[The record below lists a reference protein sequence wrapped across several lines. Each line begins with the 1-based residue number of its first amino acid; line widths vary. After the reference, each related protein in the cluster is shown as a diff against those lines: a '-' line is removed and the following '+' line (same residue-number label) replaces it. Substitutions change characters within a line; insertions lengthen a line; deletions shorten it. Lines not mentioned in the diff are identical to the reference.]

1 VKRTALHFFRSLL
14 YILTMSKNIQN
25 QDPIVAELIN
35 NELNRQRDGLELI
48 ASENFVSPAVLA
60 AMGTVLTN
68 KYSEGYP
75 GKRYYGGNEFID
87 QIENLAIDR
96 AKQLFKAD
104 HANVQPHSGST
115 ANLEAYYTLLNL
127 GDKILGMDLSCGG
140 HLTHGS
146 PVSFSSHFYNFVFY
160 GVNKKTHLIDYD
172 EVREIALRE
181 KPKLILAG
189 ASAYPRIIDFQKFGS
204 IAREVN
210 AYFMADIAHIAGFVA
225 TDLHP
230 SPIPDADIVTTTTHK
245 TLRGPRGAIILCKK
259 TWAEKLDKAVMPGLQ
274 GGPLDHIIAAKAVAL
289 AEALKPEFK
298 TYQEQIIKNAKALAE
313 VLLAEGFNL
322 VSGGTDNH
330 LILIDLGNFNVTG
343 KQAEKALED
352 VYIYTNKNMIP
363 YDKHKP
369 YDPSGLRIGT
379 PALTT
384 RGFREEDLKIVGQLI
399 AKIVKNINS
408 EDIKKEVK
416 IKVKELVEKFPI
428 YSEL

>member
-1 VKRTALHFFRSLL
+1 M
-14 YILTMSKNIQN
+14 IKNLKN
-25 QDPIVAELIN
+25 QDPLVAELIK
-35 NELNRQRDGLELI
+35 NELNRQREGLELI
-48 ASENFVSPAVLA
+48 ASENFVSPAVLE

-87 QIENLAIDR
+87 KIENIAIDR
-96 AKQLFKAD
+96 AKQLFKAA

-146 PVSFSSHFYNFVFY
+146 PINFSSHFYNFVFY
-160 GVNKKTHLIDYD
+160 GINKKTHLIDYD
-172 EVREIALRE
+172 EVRNIALRE

-189 ASAYPRIIDFQKFGS
+189 ASAYPRIIDFQKFGE
-204 IAREVN
+204 IAKEVG

-230 SPIPDADIVTTTTHK
+230 SPIPYADIVTTTTHK
-245 TLRGPRGAIILCKK
+245 TLRGPRGAIILCKS
-259 TWAEKLDKAVMPGLQ
+259 TWAEKLDKAVMPGMQ
-274 GGPLDHIIAAKAVAL
+274 GGPLDHIIAAKAVAF

-298 TYQEQIIKNAKALAE
+298 IYQEQILTNAKSLAKI
-313 VLLAEGFNL
+313 LLAEGFNL

-330 LILIDLGNFNVTG
+330 LILVNLNNFNVTG
-343 KQAEKALED
+343 RQAEKALEE
-352 VYIYTNKNMIP
+352 VGIYTNKNLIP
-363 YDKHKP
+363 FDDRKP

-384 RGFREEDLKIVGQLI
+384 RGFKEEDLKIVGQLI
-399 AKIVKNINS
+399 AKIVKNIES
-408 EDIKKEVK
+408 EDIKNKVK
-416 IKVKELVEKFPI
+416 NKVKELTDKFPI